1 MKNKKTSYGA
11 LSRIVRAIVLSL
23 CCVAVAQTSL
33 ARHIGP
39 GKILVKSKFG
49 GAIYGYDIDR
59 NGTEGI
65 LAEMTQLENGNV
77 LSAVETFDQNTGKII
92 AVLSKT
98 ENYDCDMVIG
108 VFANS
113 AAIVMHEQATE
124 KGVVKRPYRMVSPLS
139 ANKYTGLWRPPDRQG
154 RHDTNGII
162 WWGAVN
168 QETPTTAFLDMVGY
182 PVDVNYVFSS
192 DVAKNTFGRFVA
204 LTQPALEPYNFPA
217 LAIDTK
223 TNIAVAAQAESCTF
237 GCNPEFGLVDLVSGK
252 VSYFTGLGLG
262 YINGIAVDSEDGI
275 ACTTTNSDGNVE
287 FYDLK
292 TQTGFAED
300 LPGGATGLQ
309 AGGDVEYDPIH
320 KLFLVA
326 QPISTTGPGSSIQV
340 YDPKGNLVE
349 SVNNLNFGG
358 YIALNPKIRGGFVGS
373 GKAGVLQSF
382 TY

>member
-1 MKNKKTSYGA
+1 MVAAA
-11 LSRIVRAIVLSL
+11 LL
-23 CCVAVAQTSL
+23 CWSGFAAAQTSS

-39 GKILVKSKFG
+39 GKVLVKTKFG
-49 GAIYGYDIDR
+49 GPIYGYDIDR

-77 LSAVETFDQNTGKII
+77 LSAVETFDQKTGKII

-98 ENYDCDMVIG
+98 ENQDNDMVMG

-113 AAIVMHEQATE
+113 AAIVTHEQVDSH
-124 KGVVKRPYRMVSPLS
+124 GLVRLYRMVSPLS

-252 VSYFTGLGLG
+252 AVYFTGLGLG

-349 SVNNLNFGG
+349 SVNNLDFGG

-373 GKAGVLQSF
+373 GKVGVLQSF